1 MKGFCMKDHE
11 PTVRVRGWNS
21 TRGKS
26 TKVHWVQRTLC
37 TQSRQC
43 RTEQNTLRSDSW
55 VENMIN
61 PALLPKINL
70 LVPLWESNMI
80 ILKKKSLIKLYIRG
94 SSSMYI
100 LTVMKKCWPLLSFF
114 FSFVAFQKV
123 QWGTVHHK
131 AIFRQSPSIT
141 FICFLDNGMLN
152 TTHTPQHTSI
162 TVHMLQCL
170 LYI

>member
-43 RTEQNTLRSDSW
+43 PTEQNTLRSDSW
-55 VENMIN
+55 VENITN
-61 PALLPKINL
+61 PALLPKINP
-70 LVPLWESNMI
+70 LVPLWKSNMI
-80 ILKKKSLIKLYIRG
+80 IQKKNSLIKLRVQLHVH
-94 SSSMYI
+94 SNSDEEM
-100 LTVMKKCWPLLSFF
+100 LTMLSFF

-141 FICFLDNGMLN
+141 FICFLTMECQ
-152 TTHTPQHTSI
+152 THTHPNTL
-162 TVHMLQCL
+162 V
-170 LYI
+170 